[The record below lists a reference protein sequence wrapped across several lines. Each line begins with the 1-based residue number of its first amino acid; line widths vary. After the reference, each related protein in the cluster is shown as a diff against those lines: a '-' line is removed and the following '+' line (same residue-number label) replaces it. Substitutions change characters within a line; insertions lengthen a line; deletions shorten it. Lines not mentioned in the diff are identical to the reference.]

1 MNDKELISKFRTELM
16 GGAILW
22 IMIYHMW
29 IHTGFAPFD
38 ILCNNGFAGV
48 DIFLFLSGFG
58 LCFSQFKTLLEFYRK
73 RALRILP
80 TYWLMVFM
88 FFLIGGEKNILD
100 THRWIQ
106 MFLQLSTLGYW
117 INKGYWLWYISAI
130 AILYLAF
137 PYLLHIAKRYRYK
150 GFLFFLI
157 VALAFN
163 IVNSYLPERMELF
176 TNRIAVF
183 YLGIIVGIE
192 RIYNNNENTNVKLRI
207 IVVISFIC
215 WAIGAVMR
223 YYNIVSQHYILISL
237 TYIPLAVSVP
247 LICFCSSCLYEHC
260 NKYILYIFRYLG
272 IYSLELYI
280 IHSYLF
286 NIVEGL
292 NSSQFDKTLFSL
304 LMIVVSIFS
313 APLLH
318 FFSNKLVILLT
329 HLIPLV
335 SIVVPL
341 YGVSEYIENNLCSVI
356 D

>member
-1 MNDKELISKFRTELM
+1 MNDKELISKYRTELM

-38 ILCNNGFAGV
+38 VLCNNGYAGV

-58 LCFSQFKTLLEFYRK
+58 LCFSQYKTLLEFYRK

-80 TYWLMVFM
+80 AYWLMVIL
-88 FFLIGGEKNILD
+88 FFLIGGEQNILD

-130 AILYLAF
+130 ALLYLSF
-137 PYLLHIAKRYRYK
+137 PYLFHIAERYSYK

-157 VALAFN
+157 IAFTSN
-163 IVNSYLPERMELF
+163 TVNSYLPERMELF
-176 TNRIAVF
+176 TNRIPVF
-183 YLGIIVGIE
+183 YLGIILGIE
-192 RIYNNNENTNVKLRI
+192 RIKNKNENMNKNYRI
-207 IVVISFIC
+207 IALTSIIC
-215 WAIGAVMR
+215 WVIGAVMR
-223 YYNIVSQHYILISL
+223 YYNIVSQQWVLISL

-247 LICFCSSCLYEHC
+247 VLCYYCSFLYGHL
-260 NKYILYIFRYLG
+260 NKFTIKGLKYLG
-272 IYSLELYI
+272 TYSLEIYI

-286 NIVEGL
+286 LEVG
-292 NSSQFDKTLFSL
+292 SCTLMTHQKQILLL
-304 LMIVVSIFS
+304 LMIILSLII

-318 FFSNKLVILLT
+318 FISCNLVNISLFK
-329 HLIPLV
+329 
-335 SIVVPL
+335 
-341 YGVSEYIENNLCSVI
+341 
-356 D
+356 